1 MSVPGAAAGRRG
13 RDGNTDVSL
22 AGFLLASS
30 AVALVTPAVQAG
42 ITLGQG
48 PPRPVD
54 ALTVAVVVAQ
64 SVPLVWRR
72 RDPLVV
78 AAVVLTA
85 FVAGQTLGVRPT
97 PSDVGAL
104 VALYSAAAYGDA
116 VPVWVPW
123 VAATALW
130 WGLFA
135 LLPGIDLG
143 DLATVAGLW
152 VLLVVVPLV
161 LGTRLRQRRS
171 GMLQEH
177 VARARAE
184 RERDEAASRVAAE
197 ERARIVGELHDLVA
211 RRVGAIVAEAE
222 RAAAVAAEAATPV
235 PATSPPPPPAAAL
248 PAATAAPAA
257 PARATAPSVGP
268 AEVLRGIARDGRQ
281 ALTDLRHLVGA
292 PAVLAAAHP
301 GGEAGLAVA
310 PVAPPPGA
318 PAPPG
323 LAALDDLI
331 ARLAAEGLEV
341 VLAVEGTP
349 RTLPLGVDVSAYRI
363 VEEALG
369 NAARHGRAD
378 RARVTVRYGPDEV
391 ELEVVDEGRASPTA
405 SRSGAVVGRGV
416 INMRERAAL
425 FGGAFS
431 AAARPGGGFQV
442 RASLRTA

>member
-123 VAATALW
+123 VVATALW

-135 LLPGIDLG
+135 FLPGIDLG
-143 DLATVAGLW
+143 NLATVAGLW

-211 RRVGAIVAEAE
+211 RRVGAIVAGAD
-222 RAAAVAAEAATPV
+222 AAAA
-235 PATSPPPPPAAAL
+235 SPGDG
-248 PAATAAPAA
+248 
-257 PARATAPSVGP
+257 SV
-268 AEVLRGIARDGRQ
+268 EVLRGIARDGRQ

-301 GGEAGLAVA
+301 DGAGGLAVA

-323 LAALDDLI
+323 LAALDDLV
-331 ARLAAEGLEV
+331 ARLSADGLEV
-341 VLAVEGTP
+341 ELAVDGSP
-349 RTLPLGVDVSAYRI
+349 RPLPLGVDVSAYRI

-369 NAARHGRAD
+369 NAVRHGRAA
-378 RARVTVRYGPDEV
+378 RARVAVRYGPDEV

>member
-1 MSVPGAAAGRRG
+1 M
-13 RDGNTDVSL
+13 
-22 AGFLLASS
+22 
-30 AVALVTPAVQAG
+30 
-42 ITLGQG
+42 
-48 PPRPVD
+48 
-54 ALTVAVVVAQ
+54 VVAQ

-235 PATSPPPPPAAAL
+235 PATSPAAAPAAAL

-349 RTLPLGVDVSAYRI
+349 DPAAGGRRLRLPHRGGGAGQRGPPRPGRPRPGHG
-363 VEEALG
+363 ALR
-369 NAARHGRAD
+369 ARRGRAGGRRRGPRVAHRLALRRGGRPRRHQHA
-378 RARVTVRYGPDEV
+378 RARRAVRRRVLRRGPP
-391 ELEVVDEGRASPTA
+391 GR
-405 SRSGAVVGRGV
+405 R
-416 INMRERAAL
+416 L
-425 FGGAFS
+425 
-431 AAARPGGGFQV
+431 PGP
-442 RASLRTA
+442 RLLRTA

>member
-1 MSVPGAAAGRRG
+1 
-13 RDGNTDVSL
+13 
-22 AGFLLASS
+22 
-30 AVALVTPAVQAG
+30 VQAG

-48 PPRPVD
+48 PRRPVD
-54 ALTVAVVVAQ
+54 VLTVAVVVAQ

-116 VPVWVPW
+116 VPVWVAW
-123 VAATALW
+123 VVATALW

-143 DLATVAGLW
+143 NLATVAGLW

-211 RRVGAIVAEAE
+211 RRVGAIVAGAD
-222 RAAAVAAEAATPV
+222 AAAAARGGG
-235 PATSPPPPPAAAL
+235 S
-248 PAATAAPAA
+248 
-257 PARATAPSVGP
+257 

-292 PAVLAAAHP
+292 PAVLAAARAD
-301 GGEAGLAVA
+301 GDGGLAVA

-323 LAALDDLI
+323 LAALDDLV
-331 ARLAAEGLEV
+331 ARLAAAGLEV
-341 VLAVEGTP
+341 ELAVDGTP
-349 RTLPLGVDVSAYRI
+349 RPLPLGVDVSAYRI

-369 NAARHGRAD
+369 NAVRHGRAA
-378 RARVTVRYGPDEV
+378 RARVAVRYGPDEV